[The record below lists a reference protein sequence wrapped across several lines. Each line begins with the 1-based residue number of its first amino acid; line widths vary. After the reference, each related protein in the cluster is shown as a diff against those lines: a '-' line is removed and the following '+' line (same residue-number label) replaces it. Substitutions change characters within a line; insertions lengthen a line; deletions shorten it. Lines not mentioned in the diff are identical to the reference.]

1 MSYQAE
7 KQVVRDY
14 YVALDST
21 SGSDIVAALDPYVA
35 ADYLWRG
42 YHPFG
47 EMTSLADVVT
57 TFWVPLQSSLT

>member
-14 YVALDST
+14 YAALDST
-21 SGSDIVAALDPYVA
+21 SGSDMLNAVGQYIAS
-35 ADYLWRG
+35 DYLWRG

-47 EMTSLADVVT
+47 EMTS
-57 TFWVPLQSSLT
+57 